1 MSQSVEQV
9 KKESVKQIAFTEGRK
24 FRLNTEA
31 VTTNRFQFVPEE
43 GIIVNTSGLIQYHV
57 LEINAFSVKV
67 RVMVLGQI
75 EAVWCRFETFIF
87 DTV

>member
-1 MSQSVEQV
+1 MSQSEAQV
-9 KKESVKQIAFTEGRK
+9 KKESVKQVAFTEGRK

-31 VTTNRFQFVPEE
+31 VTTVRYQFIPEE
-43 GIIVNTSGLIQYHV
+43 GVIVKTAGQIQYHV

>member
-1 MSQSVEQV
+1 MANQTEQEV
-9 KKESVKQIAFTEGRK
+9 TKSTKQKAFTEGRK

-31 VTTNRFQFVPEE
+31 VTKNRYQFIPEE

-67 RVMVLGQI
+67 RIMVLGQV

-87 DTV
+87 DVL